1 MGGVEVVCV
10 CVCGG
15 GGGGVLIPLHF
26 YQYSAFHF
34 VFISLFRIPC
44 PVLASPA
51 SPKQSLIPNSAPFLV
66 KSWIPRMPFHF
77 VLYLTSFCYMTRLR
91 KWREYAD
98 SRSGVLLACPPPL
111 PTFPG
116 STRPYFALGMAVPL
130 KP

>member
-10 CVCGG
+10 CVCVGG

-91 KWREYAD
+91 DGESTRTPAQAFFW
-98 SRSGVLLACPPPL
+98 LAPPPT
-111 PTFPG
+111 PPG
-116 STRPYFALGMAVPL
+116 STRPYFGLGEAVPL